1 MDPMNVN
8 PASQLARIGR
18 ALKDM
23 GPPAPPEPPAPL
35 PFLQCRC
42 VVRPQT
48 DLAMRRSLHR
58 SRMAAIRYRVEDMG
72 HAARDQALQERVERH
87 ARGDRYLRNAGL
99 VLGVLAI
106 LACLAFIATSTIGGA
121 A

>member
-1 MDPMNVN
+1 MAEHHMTPEQQARWHAVGQ
-8 PASQLARIGR
+8 QLKRLG
-18 ALKDM
+18 
-23 GPPAPPEPPAPL
+23 PPEPPAPL

-42 VVRPQT
+42 TVRPQT

-72 HAARDQALQERVERH
+72 HAARDQALQARVERH

>member
-1 MDPMNVN
+1 MDAMNEN
-8 PASQLARIGR
+8 PAAALAKLGR
-18 ALKDM
+18 ALKGM
-23 GPPAPPEPPAPL
+23 GPPAPPAPL

-42 VVRPQT
+42 VIRPQT
-48 DLAMRRSLHR
+48 ELALRRSLFR

-72 HAARDQALQERVERH
+72 HAARDQALQARVERH

-106 LACLAFIATSTIGGA
+106 LAGLAAIASGTIGGA